1 MVVEVRDVLGQH
13 HHQMAAVDDQ
23 HPVQQFAAD
32 SSNPSFGDP
41 VRPRCPHWGAQD
53 PDVLTGERG
62 VEDVGEFA
70 VAIPDQEKAPDKPA
84 WRRRWKSSTP
94 KG

>member
-23 HPVQQFAAD
+23 HPVQQFAPEGAD
-32 SSNPSFGDP
+32 PSFGDP

-53 PDVLTGERG
+53 AHPLAGEH
-62 VEDVGEFA
+62 DIKHAGELA
-70 VAIPDQEKAPDKPA
+70 VAVPDQEKAP
-84 WRRRWKSSTP
+84 
-94 KG
+94 G